1 MKKYIIYMHTI
12 FDKSYIGYTSKSL
25 EERLHKHIINALS
38 GIDTKF
44 YRCIRN
50 HGPKNIISKI
60 LIECNDEVE
69 VKQLEKNYIKQYNTF
84 KTGLN
89 STEGGDG
96 GDIINSLSDEK
107 YKKFIDVRK
116 KLSIGN
122 KNSNYSGYTDKQIIE
137 EAVKYF
143 NINKKLIFNHW
154 FKFCRTKKMPVN
166 YTKFR
171 FDGEGRV
178 GFLKQLKNELKIKN
192 ITFNDSDFVYD
203 KRDKTRC
210 ENLSKSIIGRN
221 WYNDGKNNYMLYSN
235 DGKITTLN
243 LKKGL
248 LKYVKN

>member
-1 MKKYIIYMHTI
+1 MHTI
-12 FDKSYIGYTSKSL
+12 FGKSYIGYSSKSL
-25 EERLHKHIINALS
+25 EERLHKHILNALS

-44 YRCIRN
+44 YREIRK

-60 LIECNDEVE
+60 LVECNDEIE
-69 VKQLEKNYIKQYNTF
+69 AKQLEKNYIKQYNTF

-96 GDIINSLSDEK
+96 GDIINSLDDEK
-107 YKKFIDVRK
+107 YKKFINVRK

-122 KNSNYSGYTDKQIIE
+122 KNPNYSGYTDKQIIE

-143 NINKKLIFNHW
+143 NTNKKLIFKHW
-154 FKFCRTKKMPVN
+154 FDFCKTKKMPIN

-171 FDGEGRV
+171 FNGEGRT
-178 GFLKQLKNELKIKN
+178 GFLKQLKLELKNKDID
-192 ITFNDSDFVYD
+192 FNDSDFVYD
-203 KRDKTRC
+203 KKDKKRC

-235 DGKITTLN
+235 DRKITTLN

>member
-1 MKKYIIYMHTI
+1 MHTI
-12 FDKSYIGYTSKSL
+12 FGKSYIGYSSKSL
-25 EERLHKHIINALS
+25 EERLHKHILNALS

-44 YRCIRN
+44 YREIRK

-60 LIECNDEVE
+60 LVECNDEIE
-69 VKQLEKNYIKQYNTF
+69 AKQLEKNYIKQYNTF

-96 GDIINSLSDEK
+96 GDIINSLDNEK
-107 YKKFIDVRK
+107 YKKFINVRK

-122 KNSNYSGYTDKQIIE
+122 KNPNYSGYTDKQIIE

-143 NINKKLIFNHW
+143 NNNKKLIFKHW
-154 FKFCRTKKMPVN
+154 FDFCKTKKMPIN

-171 FDGEGRV
+171 FNGEGRT
-178 GFLKQLKNELKIKN
+178 GFLKQLKFELKNKDID
-192 ITFNDSDFVYD
+192 FNDSDFVYD
-203 KRDKTRC
+203 KKDKKRC

-235 DGKITTLN
+235 DRKITTLN

>member
-1 MKKYIIYMHTI
+1 MHTI
-12 FDKSYIGYTSKSL
+12 FDKSYIGYSSKSL
-25 EERLHKHIINALS
+25 EERLHKHILNALS

-44 YRCIRN
+44 YREIRK

-60 LIECNDEVE
+60 LVECDDEIEA
-69 VKQLEKNYIKQYNTF
+69 KQLEKNYIKQYNTF
-84 KTGLN
+84 ETGLN

-96 GDIINSLSDEK
+96 GDIINSLDDEK
-107 YKKFIDVRK
+107 YKKFINVRK
-116 KLSIGN
+116 KLSNGN
-122 KNSNYSGYTDKQIIE
+122 KNPNYSGYTDKQIIE

-143 NINKKLIFNHW
+143 NTNKKLIFKHW
-154 FKFCRTKKMPVN
+154 FDFCKTKKLPIN

-171 FDGEGRV
+171 FNGEGRT
-178 GFLKQLKNELKIKN
+178 GFLKQLKLELKNKDID
-192 ITFNDSDFVYD
+192 FNDADFVYD
-203 KRDKTRC
+203 KKDKKRC

-235 DGKITTLN
+235 DRKIPTLN

>member
-1 MKKYIIYMHTI
+1 MHTI
-12 FDKSYIGYTSKSL
+12 FGKSYIGYSSKSL
-25 EERLHKHIINALS
+25 EERLHKHILNALS

-44 YRCIRN
+44 YREIRK

-60 LIECNDEVE
+60 LVECNDEIE
-69 VKQLEKNYIKQYNTF
+69 AKQLEKNYIKQYNTF

-96 GDIINSLSDEK
+96 GDIINSLDDEK
-107 YKKFIDVRK
+107 YKKFINVRK

-122 KNSNYSGYTDKQIIE
+122 KNPNYSGYTDKQIIE

-143 NINKKLIFNHW
+143 NTNKKLIFKHW
-154 FKFCRTKKMPVN
+154 FDFCKTKKMPIN

-171 FDGEGRV
+171 FNGEGRT
-178 GFLKQLKNELKIKN
+178 GFLKQLKLELKNKDID
-192 ITFNDSDFVYD
+192 FNDSHFVYD
-203 KRDKTRC
+203 KKDKKRC

>member
-1 MKKYIIYMHTI
+1 MHTI
-12 FDKSYIGYTSKSL
+12 FGKSYIGYSSKSL
-25 EERLHKHIINALS
+25 EERLHKHILNALS

-44 YRCIRN
+44 YREIRK

-60 LIECNDEVE
+60 LVECNDEIE
-69 VKQLEKNYIKQYNTF
+69 AKQLEKNYIKQYNTF

-96 GDIINSLSDEK
+96 GDIINSLDDEK
-107 YKKFIDVRK
+107 YKKFINVRK

-122 KNSNYSGYTDKQIIE
+122 KNPNYSGYTDKQIIE

-143 NINKKLIFNHW
+143 NTNKKLIFKHW
-154 FKFCRTKKMPVN
+154 FDFCKTKKMPIN

-171 FDGEGRV
+171 FNGEGRT
-178 GFLKQLKNELKIKN
+178 GFLKQLKLELKNKDID
-192 ITFNDSDFVYD
+192 FNDSDFVYD
-203 KRDKTRC
+203 KKDRKRC

-221 WYNDGKNNYMLYSN
+221 WYNDVKNNYMLYSN
-235 DGKITTLN
+235 DRKITTLN

>member
-1 MKKYIIYMHTI
+1 MHTI
-12 FDKSYIGYTSKSL
+12 FGKSYIGYSSKSL
-25 EERLHKHIINALS
+25 EERLHKHILNALS

-44 YRCIRN
+44 YREIRK

-60 LIECNDEVE
+60 LVECNDEIE
-69 VKQLEKNYIKQYNTF
+69 AKQLEKNYIKQYNTF

-96 GDIINSLSDEK
+96 GDIINSLDDEK
-107 YKKFIDVRK
+107 YKKFINVRK

-122 KNSNYSGYTDKQIIE
+122 KNPNYSGYTDKQIIE

-143 NINKKLIFNHW
+143 NTNKKLIFKHW
-154 FKFCRTKKMPVN
+154 FDFCKTKKMPIN

-171 FDGEGRV
+171 FNGEGRT
-178 GFLKQLKNELKIKN
+178 GFLKQLKLELKNKDID
-192 ITFNDSDFVYD
+192 FNDSDFVYD
-203 KRDKTRC
+203 KKDRKRC

-235 DGKITTLN
+235 DRKITTLN

>member
-1 MKKYIIYMHTI
+1 MHTI
-12 FDKSYIGYTSKSL
+12 FGKSYIGYSSKSL
-25 EERLHKHIINALS
+25 EERLHKHILNALS

-44 YRCIRN
+44 YREIRK

-60 LIECNDEVE
+60 LIECNDEIE
-69 VKQLEKNYIKQYNTF
+69 AKQLEKNYIKQYNTF
-84 KTGLN
+84 KVGLN

-96 GDIINSLSDEK
+96 GDIINSLDDEK
-107 YKKFIDVRK
+107 YKKFINVRK

-122 KNSNYSGYTDKQIIE
+122 KNPNYSGYTDKQIIE

-143 NINKKLIFNHW
+143 NTNKKLIFKHW
-154 FKFCRTKKMPVN
+154 FDFCKTKKMPIN

-171 FDGEGRV
+171 FNGEGRT
-178 GFLKQLKNELKIKN
+178 GFLKQLKLELKNKDID
-192 ITFNDSDFVYD
+192 FNDSDFVYD
-203 KRDKTRC
+203 KKDKKRC

-221 WYNDGKNNYMLYSN
+221 WYNDGKNNYMLYSS

>member
-12 FDKSYIGYTSKSL
+12 FGKSYIGYSSKSL
-25 EERLHKHIINALS
+25 EELLHKHILNALS

-44 YRCIRN
+44 YREIRK

-60 LIECNDEVE
+60 LVECNDEIE
-69 VKQLEKNYIKQYNTF
+69 AKQLEKNYIKQYNTF

-96 GDIINSLSDEK
+96 GDIINSLDDEK
-107 YKKFIDVRK
+107 YKKFINVRK

-122 KNSNYSGYTDKQIIE
+122 KNPNYSGYTDKQIIE

-143 NINKKLIFNHW
+143 NTNKKLIFKHW
-154 FKFCRTKKMPVN
+154 FDFCKTKKMPIN

-171 FDGEGRV
+171 FNGEGRT
-178 GFLKQLKNELKIKN
+178 GFLKQLKMELKNKN
-192 ITFNDSDFVYD
+192 ITFNDIDFVYD
-203 KRDKTRC
+203 KKDKNRC
-210 ENLSKSIIGRN
+210 KNLSKSIIGRN

-235 DGKITTLN
+235 DRKITTLN